1 MKLKEYNVIASSV
14 RLDEIPPQYRELPL
28 LGRGATS
35 LAFEKNANTVIVFTR
50 DLMKVEWLKNGLS
63 MVHNQQIVHPVRW
76 HHIPGMQK
84 HDLVMIEMPKL
95 YPLDA
100 VNKSRVIKE
109 TNAFTRLMI
118 NHRLSRLH
126 QGSWHTKLNKIIE
139 DFVQVYPRSQI
150 LPFLEWIL
158 DYDPKDFFLD
168 IGPRQFKQTSKGKIV
183 LLDPV
188 VAADLLKLLQTKGR

>member
-1 MKLKEYNVIASSV
+1 MKLKEYNVIASAV
-14 RLDEIPPQYRELPL
+14 RLDEIPPKYRELPL

-35 LAFEKNANTVIVFTR
+35 LAFEKNANTVLMFTR
-50 DLMKVEWLKNGLS
+50 DSMKVEWLRNGLS

-100 VNKSRVIKE
+100 GNKSMVIRE
-109 TNAFTRLMI
+109 TRAFTQLMI
-118 NHRLSRLH
+118 NHRLDQSYTS
-126 QGSWHTKLNKIIE
+126 SWQTKLSKIIQ
-139 DFVQVYPRSQI
+139 DFSQLYPHSQI
-150 LPFLEWIL
+150 LPFLEWIIN
-158 DYDPKDFFLD
+158 YDPKHFFLD

-188 VAADLLKLLQTKGR
+188 VAADLFNLLQTKGK